1 MDSALSQN
9 NEYFTI
15 ILLNNVKILALS
27 LSIYLGTYI
36 VIYIVYKSYQT
47 NKNNLIGESFYV
59 LEKEAKVEV
68 KKFSP
73 LWDLIVGQTLITIG
87 ILSAL
92 FDIRGLVAL
101 LLLIPMCFNIESEM
115 MVKMD
120 AVLDQMFVHDRQL
133 LTDLKKLEKL
143 DIKGKN

>member
-1 MDSALSQN
+1 MFN
-9 NEYFTI
+9 IMFTI
-15 ILLNNVKILALS
+15 ILLNNLKILALS

-73 LWDLIVGQTLITIG
+73 LWDLIVGQTLITDWYFKRI
-87 ILSAL
+87 I
-92 FDIRGLVAL
+92 
-101 LLLIPMCFNIESEM
+101 
-115 MVKMD
+115 
-120 AVLDQMFVHDRQL
+120 
-133 LTDLKKLEKL
+133 
-143 DIKGKN
+143 